1 MSDNKAKGFQIAFDT
16 AVKVLMC
23 DRLGSI
29 VSADKQIKVRGADY

>member
-1 MSDNKAKGFQIAFDT
+1 MSANKAKGLQIAFDT

-23 DRLGSI
+23 DRPGSI